1 MNSQPRLIILLSTYN
16 GENFLRAQLDSLFAQ
31 TYPDYVILARDDGSQ
46 DATKKI
52 LADYAIRSPDKLKII
67 RDDSGNLGASGSFAF
82 LIDYALRHKAEFDV
96 ESTYLMFCD
105 QDDVWHEDK
114 MTKQVNAM
122 LATEAEEGSARRG
135 TKPILVHSDLQ
146 VVDESLRLI
155 AESMARYQGLETG
168 RNSFANLLISNLV
181 TGCTALINEALARK
195 ALPIADDA
203 IMHDWWL
210 ALVASCFGKIVYLDT
225 PLVQYRQ
232 HGSNTIGAK
241 EQIAYRMKTMSYWRK
256 VLDLTANQHLSEVA
270 LQARAFRDQY
280 SQELDRSQ
288 RRALNYSSKLAIRN
302 GFIQRLIFR
311 AIRKL

>member
-1 MNSQPRLIILLSTYN
+1 
-16 GENFLRAQLDSLFAQ
+16 
-31 TYPDYVILARDDGSQ
+31 
-46 DATKKI
+46 
-52 LADYAIRSPDKLKII
+52 
-67 RDDSGNLGASGSFAF
+67 
-82 LIDYALRHKAEFDV
+82 
-96 ESTYLMFCD
+96 
-105 QDDVWHEDK
+105 

-122 LATEAEEGSARRG
+122 LATEAEEGSEQRG
-135 TKPILVHSDLQ
+135 KKPILVHSDLQ

-155 AESMARYQGLETG
+155 AESMARYQGLETS

-280 SQELDRSQ
+280 SQEIDRSQ

>member
-82 LIDYALRHKAEFDV
+82 LIDYALKHKAEFDV
-96 ESTYLMFCD
+96 ESLYLMFCD

-122 LATEAEEGSARRG
+122 LATEAEEGSEQRG
-135 TKPILVHSDLQ
+135 KKPILVHSDLQ

-155 AESMARYQGLETG
+155 AESMARYQGLETS

-232 HGSNTIGAK
+232 HCSNTIGAK

-256 VLDLTANQHLSEVA
+256 VLDLTANQHLREVA

-280 SQELDRSQ
+280 SQEIDRSQ
-288 RRALNYSSKLAIRN
+288 RRTLNYSSKLAIRY